1 MLKSD
6 DRVVVYMRPGC
17 HVCARVKKFLTEHD
31 VPYEAR
37 DVDSDPLTPRELWDL
52 FHRKADRLRVP
63 FTALND
69 GEDVVLGFDPQR
81 LEGVFVHG
89 ELGGVQVASSV
100 TAPVVYDEFDTAELD
115 DARWVSSAELAEP
128 SEIDT
133 GNGRLRISSAAGDV
147 GYLSTQRFGTPPGSS
162 VGFAVDMAFEAGRP
176 SSPVLGPPLGHVGLR
191 DLPTG
196 MLLGFEVTDQ
206 TIFVVHRRTGVP
218 GVAAE
223 AEHFAHRVITDQ
235 DTKAGQSHRYR
246 ISYQHDSSVARWYV
260 DERCVYTAVAPM
272 QIEGV
277 TLSLGIVLGEGAD
290 IAEDLMAAATSRP
303 STVATWTPW
312 QVTPSPH

>member
-1 MLKSD
+1 MLKPD

-31 VPYEAR
+31 VSYEAR

-52 FHRKADRLRVP
+52 FNRKADRLRVP

-89 ELGGVQVASSV
+89 ELGGVQVASAV
-100 TAPVVYDEFDTAELD
+100 TGSVVYDEFNAAELD
-115 DARWVSSAELAEP
+115 GARWVSSDGERPERGY
-128 SEIDT
+128 EIGT
-133 GNGRLRISSAAGDV
+133 GQGHLRISSQGGDV
-147 GYLSTQRFGTPPGSS
+147 GYLSTERLGTPPGSLVS
-162 VGFAVDMAFEAGRP
+162 FEVDMSFEAALQSAP
-176 SSPVLGPPLGHVGLR
+176 MLGPPLAEASLR

-196 MLLGFEVTDQ
+196 MLLGFEVTNEA
-206 TIFVVHRRTGVP
+206 IFAVHRRTGVP

-235 DTKAGQSHRYR
+235 NT
-246 ISYQHDSSVARWYV
+246 
-260 DERCVYTAVAPM
+260 
-272 QIEGV
+272 
-277 TLSLGIVLGEGAD
+277 
-290 IAEDLMAAATSRP
+290 
-303 STVATWTPW
+303 
-312 QVTPSPH
+312 